1 MLYFWGMGAPKKN
14 QFWKLRSKHGRDKIF
29 SSPEILWEAAQ
40 EYFETVDNRKWIK
53 TEFHGK
59 DAIECHVP
67 NETPYTISGLCV
79 FLHINRDT
87 WVQYRGY
94 EDFTDIIA
102 RIEQIIYT
110 QKIEG
115 ASVGAF
121 NASIVARE
129 LGLVDRS
136 QVEHKEQ
143 PLLSEPDE
151 SEDE

>member
-1 MLYFWGMGAPKKN
+1 MAAPKGN
-14 QFWKLRSKHGRDKIF
+14 QFWKHRSKHGRDKIF
-29 SSPEILWEAAQ
+29 ESPEMLWEAAQ
-40 EYFETVDNRKWIK
+40 EYFESVDSRKWIR

-59 DAIECHVP
+59 DATECKVP

-79 FLHINRDT
+79 FLDINRTT
-87 WVQYRGY
+87 WMHYK
-94 EDFTDIIA
+94 EHKDFSNIAA

-129 LGLVDRS
+129 LGLTDKS
-136 QVEHKEQ
+136 QVTHIEQ
-143 PLLSEPDE
+143 PLFG
-151 SEDE
+151 EDD